1 MKIPLKYN
9 VRSLF
14 VRRGSTAMTA
24 LGIGLTVAV
33 VVVMLAMV
41 RGLDLTFT
49 ETGSDQNLIV
59 IREGAQSEVNS
70 FFGRNLLETVRYL
83 DGIERDEAGEPMVA
97 GEIIV
102 VINRERLDGTESNLV
117 VRGTSE
123 MGFKLRPEVKLIE
136 GRMLRPGLRE
146 LLVSD
151 SIRRRFKG
159 FQVGDQIHMHGS
171 DWTVSGIFD
180 AEGGAYDSE
189 ILAGY
194 EDIAQA
200 WNRPVVVSILLR
212 AVSVEE
218 ARKLADR
225 ISSDQR
231 IQLEAL
237 TQKEYFEAQK
247 VSSAGLKVLT
257 GFIALILGIGSSFA
271 IMNMMYGAVMA
282 RRQEVATLRALGF
295 RRRSIL
301 GSFVLESIL
310 LGLVGGILGCLLGSL
325 FNGYSTGTTNF
336 TGSFSEILF
345 NFRVTP
351 GIIVTGLAFSMA
363 MGLIGGF
370 LPAWRAASVRLI
382 EVLRR

>member
-123 MGFKLRPEVKLIE
+123 MGFKLRPEVKLTE